1 MLKRWEATPA
11 VNEII
16 DAEGRFKVI
25 CAGRRFGKTVMS
37 LMWLL
42 DGSLQPHERRWF
54 VAPTYRQGRMIVLPL
69 LRQIAREIEGARL
82 YESELTV
89 RFHNGAEL
97 SVKGSDNEDSLRGAG
112 LGMDGSNALVMDEYA
127 MMKPHVWQEIMYP
140 MLTSTK
146 SKALFIGTPDGFGN
160 GFYDM
165 FMRGQDENEKDWAS
179 WQYTTIQGGWVDP
192 EEIENA
198 RKTMDEP
205 LFKQEF
211 EASFE
216 SLQNRCAYNFDRR
229 SHCTKEAEES
239 PNMIAGMDFNVGKMA
254 CVFAY
259 EYTDGSV
266 HYFDEICLRNSNTEE
281 MVRVMRQRYPTC
293 KYVYPDPAGKAR
305 STTSSRSDH
314 AILRENGFVVKARK
328 SHPSHRDRLA
338 SLNRKL
344 KDATGEITMT
354 VDPKC
359 VELIRDLEQC
369 VRDEK
374 GGIEKKDLERTHFL
388 DACSYYIEFK
398 YPVTVSRAYSTNW

>member
-1 MLKRWEATPA
+1 MLHKWETTQLI
-11 VNEII
+11 NDII

-25 CAGRRFGKTVMS
+25 CAGRRFGKTVLS

-42 DGSLQPHERRWF
+42 DTPLMPQERRWF

-69 LRQIAREIEGARL
+69 LRQIAYAMDGCRL
-82 YESELTV
+82 MESDLTV
-89 RFHNGAEL
+89 RFANGAEL

-112 LGMDGSNALVMDEYA
+112 LGFEGANALVMDEYA
-127 MMKPHVWQEIMYP
+127 MMKPHVWQEVMYP

-146 SKALFIGTPDGFGN
+146 ARALFIGTPDGFGN

-165 FMRGQDENEKDWAS
+165 FMRGQDESDPDWKS
-179 WQYTTIQGGWVDP
+179 WQFTTIDGGWVDP
-192 EEIENA
+192 DEIEKA

-229 SHCTKEAEES
+229 THCMKAKEES
-239 PNMIAGMDFNVGKMA
+239 PHIIAGMDFNVGKMA

-259 EYTDGSV
+259 EYTDGSI

-281 MVRVMRQRYPTC
+281 MVKLMRRKYPTC

-338 SLNRKL
+338 SMNRKL
-344 KDATGEITMT
+344 KDATGEISMT

-359 VELIRDLEQC
+359 VELVRDLEQC
-369 VRDEK
+369 IRDEK
-374 GGIEKKDLERTHFL
+374 GGIDKKDLERTHFL
-388 DACSYYIEFK
+388 DACSYYIEYK
-398 YPVTVSRAYSTNW
+398 YPVTVSRAFSTQW